1 MQKLFPHFTDK
12 MDYLFKDIIASLAHL
27 PLEQRSFLF
36 GCKDDEDMEWVLGM
50 AGYISMEYIKYSY
63 DYADPEYSLR
73 HFRKDND
80 ADDERMLQSRTMK
93 YVLKYK
99 EREIELSGEEL
110 PPGHKFADVSMDA
123 IGKKIKGHRLTEMNY
138 FEHQNIHDLEYI
150 KAIVENRIGYAKKVS
165 NTRFQDIISQYDDF
179 IEDIIKKSNNSDS
192 EMVFY
197 SIVFFTLEWHYPVE
211 LFYNIAR
218 IMEENELDEVNQS
231 DLILDRKSV
240 V

>member
-1 MQKLFPHFTDK
+1 M
-12 MDYLFKDIIASLAHL
+12 
-27 PLEQRSFLF
+27 
-36 GCKDDEDMEWVLGM
+36 
-50 AGYISMEYIKYSY
+50 
-63 DYADPEYSLR
+63 R

-231 DLILDRKSV
+231 DLILLCGNVDIESMFTGWV
-240 V
+240 YNLSFS